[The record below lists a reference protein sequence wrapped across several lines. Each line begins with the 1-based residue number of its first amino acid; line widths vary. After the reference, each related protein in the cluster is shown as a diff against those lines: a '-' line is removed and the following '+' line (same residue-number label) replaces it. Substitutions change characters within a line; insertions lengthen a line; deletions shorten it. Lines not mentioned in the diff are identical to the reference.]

1 MASITE
7 RLEELEA
14 RMELIENTIGIGSKP
29 EPHSKKR
36 QPKQQQEPEPEMEK
50 TINGFGKEQLR
61 VMLSWA
67 KSMRLDQLSKN
78 DFDELRKWDM
88 LKDFFPNAPDRYE
101 DIVL

>member
-1 MASITE
+1 MDKDFLTWE
-7 RLEELEA
+7 EKFELLENRVQFLESQ
-14 RMELIENTIGIGSKP
+14 LGISLTKQP
-29 EPHSKKR
+29 KKR
-36 QPKQQQEPEPEMEK
+36 QPKHEPEPEMEK

-88 LKDFFPNAPDRYE
+88 LKDFFPNAPERYE
-101 DIVL
+101 DIIL

>member
-14 RMELIENTIGIGSKP
+14 RMELIENTIGIGSSPK
-29 EPHSKKR
+29 EHKKR
-36 QPKQQQEPEPEMEK
+36 QPKQQEPEQEMEK